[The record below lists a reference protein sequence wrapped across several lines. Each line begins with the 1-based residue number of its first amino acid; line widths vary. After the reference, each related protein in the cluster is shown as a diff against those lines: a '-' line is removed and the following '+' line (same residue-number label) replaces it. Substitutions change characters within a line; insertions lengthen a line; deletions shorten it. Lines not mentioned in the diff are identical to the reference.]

1 MAEMKLILTL
11 LLFTVIALAVSTDL
25 SIEINSG
32 AEYTNSSVVS
42 LLLTANGATNCSLSN
57 DDATYTEPFPFTSP
71 TTMNWNLT
79 GSDGLKTVY
88 FKCLGEDGNWSDSVS
103 DSITLDT
110 TTPTASSK
118 TPSGTITNRKP
129 AISVSIS
136 DGSGTGIE
144 ESSIVLKLDNN
155 AVTSNYSS
163 GIISYTPSNNLD
175 FGSHTVHL
183 TVADKAGNT
192 LSTSWNF
199 TISSEGVG
207 FGSFSPANNSY
218 TSDKTPDISIILI
231 DSGSG
236 INTTTLRMNVDGK
249 NVTDAHYSSSSKN
262 YSYTSSTLSDGNHTV
277 EVWVKDESGKESYIS
292 WSFYVDTT
300 KPTISLFVPPED
312 AVVTEVYS
320 VSAKVEDEGA
330 GVDKHNLFM
339 ELNSIDVT
347 ASLQYDE
354 ATKTLSFSPL
364 VKLTPGTYD
373 VEIWAKDKVGNE
385 NHAEW
390 SFTVASTAPI
400 IGTLRPQNN
409 SNITDGRPEISAVI
423 TDAGRSGIN
432 TNSIKVFL
440 DGTEVTGRAVYN
452 AGSGKVSYTP
462 SQNLSDG
469 THTVEVRVRDNNNQ
483 QSIAVWSF
491 TVDASPPLPPT
502 NFTANQNESGTVLS
516 WTPSSSNDTAA
527 YIIYG
532 FAFSFTGANISGMTS
547 LVTLSAENSS
557 FFHNITSRY
566 YYAIV
571 AQDRMGNKAQP
582 VFAGTCSIYNP
593 TTGWTDYECCKD
605 SDCTDGYYCDE
616 GQHVCKINV
625 STEGRERAE
634 AAIRDSRFIINAARE
649 AGKNVSEAESFL
661 ENAQNAFN
669 TGNYAQA
676 EHFATLA
683 ADAARAARPL
693 EGSTEENGEKKKPLP
708 CCPSAFILAVLGFIA
723 TLNLHKS

>member
-1 MAEMKLILTL
+1 MAGMKLTITL
-11 LLFTVIALAVSTDL
+11 LMFAITVLAIPTNL
-25 SIEINSG
+25 SININNG
-32 AEYTNSSVVS
+32 AEYTNSSGVS
-42 LLLTANGATNCSLSN
+42 LSLAASDAVNCSLSN
-57 DDATYTEPFPFTSP
+57 DGASYTEPFPFTSSP
-71 TTMNWNLT
+71 MNWNLSI
-79 GSDGLKTVY
+79 GEGLKTVY
-88 FKCLGEDGNWSDSVS
+88 FKCGDEDGNWSDPVS
-103 DSITLDT
+103 DSIMLDAT
-110 TTPTASSK
+110 IPTASSNIP
-118 TPSGTITNRKP
+118 TGTIANRKP
-129 AISVSIS
+129 TISVSIS

-155 AVTSNYSS
+155 NVIHRYSS
-163 GIISYTPSNNLD
+163 GTVSYTPSSNLD
-175 FGSHTVHL
+175 FGLHTVHL
-183 TVADKAGNT
+183 IVADKAGNT
-192 LSTSWNF
+192 LSTFWNF

-218 TSDKTPDISIILI
+218 TPDKTPEISIILI

-236 INTTTLRMNVDGK
+236 INTTTLRMNVDGR
-249 NVTDAHYSSSSKN
+249 NITDAHYSSSTRN
-262 YSYTSSTLSDGNHTV
+262 YSYTSTTLSDGNHTV
-277 EVWVKDESGKESYIS
+277 EVWVKDEGGKESYIS

-300 KPTISLFVPPED
+300 KPTISLFVPSED
-312 AVVTEVYS
+312 AVVTEVHSIS
-320 VSAKVEDEGA
+320 VKIEDDGA

-339 ELNSIDVT
+339 ELNNIDVT
-347 ASLQYDE
+347 SSLQYDE
-354 ATKTLSFSPL
+354 ATDTLLFSPL
-364 VKLTPGTYD
+364 VTLTPGTYN

-385 NHAEW
+385 NHVEW

-452 AGSGKVSYTP
+452 AGSGKISYTP

-469 THTVEVRVRDNNNQ
+469 THTVEIRVKDNNNQ
-483 QSIAVWSF
+483 QSIAIWSF
-491 TVDASPPLPPT
+491 TIDASPPLPPT

-516 WTPSSSNDTAA
+516 WIPSPSNDIAT

-532 FAFSFTGANISGMTS
+532 FTFSFTSANISEMTP
-547 LVTLSAENSS
+547 LVTLGAENSS
-557 FFHNITSRY
+557 FFHNITNRY

-582 VFAGTCSIYNP
+582 VFAGTCSVYSL

-605 SDCTDGYYCDE
+605 SDCMNGYYCDE
-616 GQHVCKINV
+616 RQHVCKINI
-625 STEGRERAE
+625 SSEGRERAE
-634 AAIRDSRFIINAARE
+634 VAIRDGRFIINAARE

-693 EGSTEENGEKKKPLP
+693 EGLTEEKNEKKKSLP
-708 CCPSAFILAVLGFIA
+708 CCPSAFILAVLSFIA
-723 TLNLHKS
+723 MLNLRKS